1 MLPPDLITT
10 ASIRARA
17 EITSKKR
24 LLESLA
30 ELLAAAAPQLTTAAV
45 FERLLQ
51 RERLGS
57 TGLGH
62 GVALPHAR
70 ASDVEQALGAF
81 IQMRSGID
89 FDAVDDQPV
98 DLAFALLVPE
108 AATDEHLRLLASLAE
123 MFTRGDLRQA
133 LREAKSPEGLRVLL
147 LQPPA
152 RDDAGSP

>member
-1 MLPPDLITT
+1 MLPPNLITT

-30 ELLAAAAPQLTTAAV
+30 ELLAVASPQLTTAAV
-45 FERLLQ
+45 FDRLLQ

-81 IQMRSGID
+81 IQLRSGID
-89 FDAVDDQPV
+89 FDAVDNQPV

-123 MFTRGDLRQA
+123 MFTSADLRQT
-133 LREAKSPEGLRVLL
+133 LRQATAPEELRVIL

-152 RDDAGSP
+152 TNPSGP